1 MYSILIKGSTS
12 MYSYATNADGT
23 TFAGDAE
30 AVRTK
35 LSELGQTKPL
45 GNLVVVHNVTLSA
58 DFTLED
64 VA

>member
-1 MYSILIKGSTS
+1 

-35 LSELGQTKPL
+35 LSELGQTKPM

-58 DFTLED
+58 DFTIED
-64 VA
+64 VV